1 MVRIYEDH
9 NDKASRFVGMT
20 DKTAPVAVDIL
31 GPGSMFMQEDYDTNT
46 LDDLQRIHAQ
56 LRQRYDQRYPEPEL
70 RLLHIA
76 QEKLMVQFEHVFE
89 PATFHTRSFILVFRV
104 ALALVSIEVAFAE
117 TERFWGDFE

>member
-76 QEKLMVQFEHVFE
+76 QEKLMVQFKHVFE
-89 PATFHTRSFILVFRV
+89 PAT
-104 ALALVSIEVAFAE
+104 SIQEVLF
-117 TERFWGDFE
+117 